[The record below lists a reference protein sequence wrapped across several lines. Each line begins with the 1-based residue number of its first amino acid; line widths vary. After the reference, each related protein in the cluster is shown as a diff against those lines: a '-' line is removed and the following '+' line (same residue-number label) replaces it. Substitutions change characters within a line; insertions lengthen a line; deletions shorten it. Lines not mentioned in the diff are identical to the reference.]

1 MTDYSNQNITGLNL
15 TGANLTGANFTN
27 TNATN
32 VNFTNAIITN
42 ATFKNTLI
50 TGATLTGITFSN
62 LQKGQ
67 LLLRAA
73 NLTITAVNNLTSLT
87 IQELRTIQ
95 PAISLRSLNM
105 IQTVSVAVPNNT
117 GQGYNVAVT
126 PSLTQA
132 VCVFVATNQNI
143 IITTAG
149 ATIRTIRNNGTVIQ
163 DVDDSNA
170 TLSHIIIGS
179 IPYRIS
185 VGNGDGVIGLI
196 PIDLNQYRVNDSG
209 FRDIISLNTN
219 VTNNLYW
226 SGSAN
231 KVSFV
236 LPSIVNLKTHMVKGF
251 FRFRLKTGGTG
262 QLNYPLF
269 IFNNHHSYPS
279 TNNSSTEYSFFTTKR
294 TNTTYP
300 ANGGSHQI
308 TPYVVGY
315 AIYYDEYIQNSQ
327 TIANMAVIPGN
338 NATDAYLNI
347 HFEITL
353 NYDVSLDRS
362 RSIMAHGQCHLVV
375 REPGGSVGVIE
386 KWEYV
391 REHGVGGSSLTHLG
405 VAAFTNWDG
414 GVIYGANLFYE
425 VVPLGRTNNN
435 TGAGSL

>member
-1 MTDYSNQNITGLNL
+1 MTDYSNQNL
-15 TGANLTGANFTN
+15 TGQNFTGVNLTGANFTN
-27 TNATN
+27 ANATN

-87 IQELRTIQ
+87 TQELRTIQ

-105 IQTVSVAVPNNT
+105 IQSVLVAVPNNA

-143 IITTAG
+143 IITNAG
-149 ATIRTIRNNGTVIQ
+149 ATIKTIRNNGTVIE
-163 DVDDSNA
+163 DVDTGNV
-170 TLSHIIIGS
+170 TISHLIIGS
-179 IPYRIS
+179 VPYRIS

-196 PIDLNQYRVNDSG
+196 PIDLNQYKVNDSG
-209 FRDIISLNTN
+209 IGDIISLNTN

-226 SGSAN
+226 SGAAN
-231 KVSFV
+231 KVTFA
-236 LPSIVNLKTHMVKGF
+236 LPNIVNLKTHMVKGF

-269 IFNNHHSYPS
+269 LFNNQHSYPS
-279 TNNSSTEYSFFTTKR
+279 TNNSANQYVQFNTKR
-294 TNTTYP
+294 TNSVYP
-300 ANGGSHQI
+300 ATGGSHII
-308 TPYVVGY
+308 TPNTGGSGM
-315 AIYYDEYIQNSQ
+315 YYDEYFQNSE
-327 TIANMAVIPGN
+327 TIANMGSIPNGN
-338 NATDAYLNI
+338 QDAYLNI
-347 HFEITL
+347 HFEVTM
-353 NYDVSLDRS
+353 NYDVALDRS
-362 RSIMAHGQCHLVV
+362 RSIMAHGDCHLIV
-375 REPGGSVGVIE
+375 REPGGSVGVCE
-386 KWEYV
+386 RWNFMREY
-391 REHGVGGSSLTHLG
+391 GLGGSSLTHLG
-405 VAAFTNWDG
+405 FASYTNWAG

-425 VVPLGRTNNN
+425 VVRLGRTINN